1 MNEMEYGYEETKES
15 EDVAIEV
22 EEDGS
27 TEILEV
33 ESTEVVVNSPV
44 TESSIENNDTE
55 MKTNEVTVDT
65 GVHFYGETVS
75 QPITTSSMLDFIGD
89 IIIEYSRGN
98 LPKSSP
104 EETAELLRKWF
115 DKSIL
120 QDVQS
125 EFHEQPVTP
134 IESSAEQCIRNVLK
148 RPRIDSEF

>member
-1 MNEMEYGYEETKES
+1 
-15 EDVAIEV
+15 
-22 EEDGS
+22 
-27 TEILEV
+27 
-33 ESTEVVVNSPV
+33 
-44 TESSIENNDTE
+44 
-55 MKTNEVTVDT
+55 
-65 GVHFYGETVS
+65 
-75 QPITTSSMLDFIGD
+75 MLDFIGD

-134 IESSAEQCIRNVLK
+134 IESSTEQCIRNVLK

>member
-1 MNEMEYGYEETKES
+1 MEYGYEETKES

-22 EEDGS
+22 QEDVRS

-33 ESTEVVVNSPV
+33 VDTEVAVNSPAA
-44 TESSIENNDTE
+44 ESVIENNDTE
-55 MKTNEVTVDT
+55 MKTNEVLVDT

-75 QPITTSSMLDFIGD
+75 QPITASSMLDFIGD
-89 IIIEYSRGN
+89 IIIEYGRGN

-125 EFHEQPVTP
+125 EFYEQPVTP
-134 IESSAEQCIRNVLK
+134 IESSTEQCIRNVLK
-148 RPRIDSEF
+148 RPRIDSDF